1 MLGSLSTRP
10 VVKGTRKN
18 LSSDSKE
25 NRLINP
31 QYGNLTSDLKKSNL
45 RKLEKKEK

>member
-18 LSSDSKE
+18 LSSGTKE

-31 QYGNLTSDLKKSNL
+31 QYGNLTSDLKRSNL